1 MKEVLRTE
9 THVINKNHRLFSY
22 CDVVCFKSK
31 NLYNFANYIIR
42 QEFIS
47 SGKIISAFDLNKQL
61 KGKDVFK
68 ALPAKTSQQIIIK
81 LGQNWK
87 SFLKAVKDWSKNKSK
102 YPGKPKIPSYK
113 EKDGRNVTLFDYQ
126 QGSIKNCKYRF
137 PKTEE
142 YIETNVRKEDMK
154 QIQIVPYGSCYK
166 ICIIY
171 KKEIVSEGAKNDDF
185 LAIDL
190 GVDNLATLTNNIGLQ
205 PIVINGRA
213 LKSMNQYY
221 NKKLGKFKSYVG
233 NKSSNR
239 IKKLSH
245 KRNNKINTY
254 FHQVSRYIIDYCKDN
269 NIDNIVVG
277 KNKGWKVKSKMSK
290 QSNQKFVQIPFE
302 KFMDQL
308 IYKGE
313 DVGINVIVIDEAY
326 TSKSS
331 FLDNDILPS
340 KFGEY
345 EFSGKRIKRGL
356 YKSKE
361 GILINADV
369 NGSYNILRKCNPQF
383 KYDEGIEGVSL
394 HPFRVNIGA
403 NKG

>member
-1 MKEVLRTE
+1 MREVIRTE
-9 THVINKNHRLFSY
+9 THVINKNHRLFKY
-22 CDVVCFKSK
+22 CDDVCFKSK

-61 KGKDVFK
+61 KGEDVFK

-81 LGQNWK
+81 LVQNWK
-87 SFLKAVKDWSKNKSK
+87 SFVKAVKDWSKNQSK
-102 YPGKPKIPSYK
+102 YLGKPKLPKYK

-126 QGSIKNCKYRF
+126 QGTLKDGKYKF
-137 PKTEE
+137 SKTEE
-142 YIETNVRKEDMK
+142 YIETNVTNDQFR

-166 ICIIY
+166 ICIVY
-171 KKEIVSEGAKNDDF
+171 KKEICSNKVINGNF

-205 PIVINGRA
+205 SIVINGRA

-221 NKKLGKFKSYVG
+221 NKKLAKLRSYVKG
-233 NKSSNR
+233 KSSKR

-245 KRNNKINTY
+245 KRNNKVNTY

-269 NIDNIVVG
+269 NIDNIVIG
-277 KNKGWKVKSKMSK
+277 KNKGWKVKSKMNK
-290 QSNQKFVQIPFE
+290 KSNQRFVQIPFE
-302 KFMDQL
+302 KLINQL

-313 DVGINVIVIDEAY
+313 DMAINVVVIEEAY
-326 TSKSS
+326 TSKAS
-331 FLDNDILPS
+331 FIDNDILPS